1 MDCSVAAGETWIH
14 ASSVLAAGSDTIVDD
29 RIYANTVDGLLW
41 VIHDTPSEVQT
52 LVLVGHNPSM
62 AELAGSLDDGRGD
75 AGARAEL
82 DRSYPTSGVA
92 VFTVHT
98 PWPQIEAGS
107 ATLTHFG
114 APHG

>member
-1 MDCSVAAGETWIH
+1 VDCSVAAGETWMH
-14 ASSVLAAGSDTIVDD
+14 ASSVLAAGSDTIVD
-29 RIYANTVDGLLW
+29 GLLS